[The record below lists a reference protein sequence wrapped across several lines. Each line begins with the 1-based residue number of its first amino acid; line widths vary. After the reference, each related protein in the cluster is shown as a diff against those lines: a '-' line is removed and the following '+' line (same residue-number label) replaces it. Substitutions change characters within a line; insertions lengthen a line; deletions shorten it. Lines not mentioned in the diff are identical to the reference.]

1 MLSSLRDAVLAHP
14 DGALCLG
21 GLAVGTLFGAV
32 LHATNYC
39 VMGAVTDWRISGDK
53 GRLGA
58 AALAAATAIIGTQML
73 DAAGVVDLSKSMS
86 LAPRLN
92 WFGAAAGGLLFGAGM
107 VYAGGCPSRGLV
119 RAGSGDVRALV
130 ALVTMAIFAFATISG
145 VFGSL
150 RAAID
155 RTTAIEVGVFGLNS
169 QGLSH
174 VLAAAGFGSDRARVL
189 AAALLSIPLIVFAV
203 RSCLILSQPRNL
215 IGGLAVGGLA
225 VLGWAMTGLT
235 ADEMAVRPMTPQS
248 LSFVRP
254 VGDAIDWIER
264 STALGLPGFGASS
277 VFGVMFGSFLMSLLV
292 GHRFTFAGFA
302 DGRDLQRHVMGA
314 AAMGCGGVLAL
325 GCTIGQGV
333 TGLSTLSLQSMI
345 AAAAIVGGA
354 IIGIERLQRTL

>member
-1 MLSSLRDAVLAHP
+1 MLSSLRDAILSHP
-14 DGALCLG
+14 DVALCLA
-21 GLAVGTLFGAV
+21 GLAIGTLFGAV

-58 AALAAATAIIGTQML
+58 AALAAATAIIGTQLL
-73 DAAGVVDLSKSMS
+73 DAAGVVDLSKSMY
-86 LAPRLN
+86 LTPRLN
-92 WFGAAAGGLLFGAGM
+92 WFGAAFGGLLFGAGM

-119 RAGSGDVRALV
+119 RAGGGDMRALV
-130 ALVTMAIFAFATISG
+130 ALGTMAIFAFATISG
-145 VFGSL
+145 IFASL

-155 RTTAIEVGVFGLNS
+155 RMTAVDIGQFGLTS
-169 QGLSH
+169 QGLGH
-174 VLAAAGFGSDRARVL
+174 VLSISGLGSDGGRVA
-189 AAALLSIPLIVFAV
+189 AAALLALPLIVFAV
-203 RSCLILSQPRNL
+203 RSGQIASQPRNL
-215 IGGLAVGGLA
+215 LGGLAVGGLA
-225 VLGWAMTGLT
+225 VLGWAMTGLA
-235 ADEMAVRPMTPQS
+235 ADDMAVKPMSPQS

-277 VFGVMFGSFLMSLLV
+277 VFGVLFGSFLMSFAA
-292 GHRFTFAGFA
+292 RSMAFAGFA

-354 IIGIERLQRTL
+354 VIGIERLQRRL